1 MTHEP
6 QEPLED
12 VKAAIG
18 QAETD
23 SSSESKSGSKYH
35 LKLFIRL
42 AVVVLV
48 GVWIAKTLR
57 DAGDQF
63 SATHFSVSDL
73 DLLCVMLAALSYL
86 IGLVCFGLF
95 WHLALHAMGQRP
107 TILESLRSYILSHLG
122 KYVPGKALVVII
134 RSDRV
139 SSSRVKR
146 SVAVVGVFV
155 ETLGMMAVGG
165 ILASLFLLSGYGTA
179 HESGWLTLLAV
190 GLAVGSGVGASP
202 PMFRFVLRYL
212 SKRRGLSML
221 DEAIDGLSWQFLA
234 KGWFLAA
241 VGWLFFG
248 ASMIFVLWSFP
259 PTESGPILDIWDYPQ
274 VIAAVSLSMVAG
286 FLSLLPGG
294 AGVRE
299 MVISTLLT
307 PMIGPVFAVI
317 SAISLRVVWLLCE
330 LGAAAGF
337 LLHYGRAKR
346 STHNEPT
353 NSGV

>member
-1 MTHEP
+1 
-6 QEPLED
+6 
-12 VKAAIG
+12 
-18 QAETD
+18 
-23 SSSESKSGSKYH
+23 
-35 LKLFIRL
+35 
-42 AVVVLV
+42 
-48 GVWIAKTLR
+48 
-57 DAGDQF
+57 
-63 SATHFSVSDL
+63 
-73 DLLCVMLAALSYL
+73 
-86 IGLVCFGLF
+86 
-95 WHLALHAMGQRP
+95 
-107 TILESLRSYILSHLG
+107 
-122 KYVPGKALVVII
+122 
-134 RSDRV
+134 
-139 SSSRVKR
+139 
-146 SVAVVGVFV
+146 
-155 ETLGMMAVGG
+155 MMAVGG

-234 KGWFLAA
+234 KGWLLAA

-248 ASMIFVLWSFP
+248 ASMIFVLRAFP
-259 PTESGPILDIWDYPQ
+259 LTESGPIFDIWDYPQ